1 MRSVRSGQETYAGT
15 MERCIA
21 HVDMDAFFASVE
33 LLRRPELRDKPVV
46 VAYDRSRAVVA
57 AASYNA
63 RRYGVRSAMPLV
75 TAKRL
80 CPELVVVPGDMS
92 HYREVSSTVMSILRG
107 YSDLVEIAGLDE
119 AYLDLTASPAPKARA
134 RSLKGEIRRQTGLAC
149 SVGLA
154 PNKLIAKIA
163 SDLDKPDGFCLLRRE
178 DFLARVG
185 ERSARLIPGVGPK
198 TGERLA
204 AAGITTVA
212 QLAGADPG
220 VLAATLGPN
229 GPALA
234 LRAQGEDDR
243 PVEVDRERKSESRE
257 VTFEADVERVEELE
271 TTLDRLAADVC
282 RGLAGKGLKGRTVT
296 LKLRLAPFRT
306 FTRSRTLAEPTN
318 DPELVAQTG
327 RGLLRAFAPA
337 DPVRLIGIG
346 LSSLSAEGG
355 SDSSGQTVLPLAV

>member
-1 MRSVRSGQETYAGT
+1 MLGAMDRW
-15 MERCIA
+15 IA

-33 LLRRPELRDKPVV
+33 LLRRPELRDRPVV
-46 VAYDRSRAVVA
+46 VAHDRSRAVVA

-80 CPELVVVPGDMS
+80 CPDLVTVPGDMD
-92 HYREVSSTVMSILRG
+92 HYRQVSATVMSVLRG

-119 AYLDLTASPAPKARA
+119 AYLDLSSSPAPKTRARA
-134 RSLKGEIRRQTGLAC
+134 LKSEVRRETGLAC

-163 SDLDKPDGFCLLRRE
+163 SDLDKPDGFCLLRAE
-178 DFLARVG
+178 EFL
-185 ERSARLIPGVGPK
+185 ERIGDRPARLIPGVGPK
-198 TGERLA
+198 TAERLA
-204 AAGITTVA
+204 RAGIETVA
-212 QLAGADPG
+212 DLAGATAAA
-220 VLAATLGPN
+220 LTATLGPN

-234 LRAQGEDDR
+234 SRAQGIDGR

-257 VTFEADVERVEELE
+257 LTFTRDVTDWPELE
-271 TTLDRLAADVC
+271 PVLERLAGSVAK
-282 RGLAGKGLKGRTVT
+282 GLAGEGLAGRTVT

-306 FTRSRTLAEPTN
+306 FTRSRTLPQPTN
-318 DPELVAQTG
+318 DAETAFRVG
-327 RGLLRAFAPA
+327 RDLLRSFTPK

-346 LSSLSAEGG
+346 ISSLTAPDAPVPGEQVSL
-355 SDSSGQTVLPLAV
+355 QLPV